1 MNPTPIHLLLA
12 DDDEDD
18 CLFFQDALDELALV
32 ASFKAV
38 HNGEQLLQFL
48 TSNLDQLPT
57 VVFLDLNMPRKN
69 GYECLVEIRSHEK
82 LKHLPVIIYSTS
94 FDMDTINLLYQKG
107 AQYYIRKPAEFAK
120 LKQVIKQALSLVM
133 ESIEAQPSKE
143 KFILQPEHK

>member
-1 MNPTPIHLLLA
+1 MNLTPIHLLLA

-32 ASFKAV
+32 SSFKAV

-48 TSNLDQLPT
+48 TSHLDELPT
-57 VVFLDLNMPRKN
+57 VLFLDLNMPRKN
-69 GYECLVEIRSHEK
+69 GYECLIEIRNHEK
-82 LKHLPVIIYSTS
+82 LKNLPVIIYSTS

-120 LKQVIKQALSLVM
+120 LKELIKQALSLVM
-133 ESIEAQPSKE
+133 ESFEAQPSKE
-143 KFILQPEHK
+143 KFILQP